1 MLDWFHIA
9 MRLQHLK
16 QVAGVL
22 SDEDPARGAK
32 AMIITE
38 VERLRWRIWNGKAK
52 DAQISID
59 RIHALLPSFESEP
72 ARKLLRALDAVD
84 RYLRSQ
90 SAHLVDYAERHRAG
104 QRVGT
109 ALTEGTANFLV
120 NRRMANH
127 SRCVGPGAGPICCS
141 RSAAP
146 FTTAHSA
153 PVSGKNSSQP
163 TTNTRPGRWPP
174 DPQLRDGPA
183 AAHSAVLDT
192 VP

>member
-1 MLDWFHIA
+1 MLDWFHLA

-22 SDEDPARGAK
+22 SGEDPARGAK

-72 ARKLLRALDAVD
+72 ARKLRWALDAVD

-90 SAHLVDYAERHRAG
+90 SAHLVDYAERHGPG
-104 QRVGT
+104 QRVGGGRT
-109 ALTEGTANFLV
+109 GGRATFLV
-120 NRRMANH
+120 NRRRAKAQQL
-127 SRCVGPGAGPICCS
+127 RWTRRGPICCS
-141 RSAAP
+141 R
-146 FTTAHSA
+146 
-153 PVSGKNSSQP
+153 
-163 TTNTRPGRWPP
+163 
-174 DPQLRDGPA
+174 
-183 AAHSAVLDT
+183 
-192 VP
+192 